1 MRNVTC
7 FLLAATLAAAPAV
20 AQNEPAAADT
30 AVDANAAV
38 MPVDNTAMAANDMTA
53 VPPETVTTET
63 TTEPAAAPAP
73 ERRSKGGFPWGAI
86 GLVGLIGLLGR
97 KRRD

>member
-7 FLLAATLAAAPAV
+7 FVLAAALAAAPAV
-20 AQNEPAAADT
+20 AQNETVADN

-38 MPVDNTAMAANDMTA
+38 MPVDNTVMAANDMAA
-53 VPPETVTTET
+53 VPPETVTTDT
-63 TTEPAAAPAP
+63 ATEPAAAPAP
-73 ERRSKGGFPWGAI
+73 KRRSGGFPWGAI